1 MFEQAGRARA
11 SMPPK
16 QSGEPPPSARWARF
30 FDPIVHGKRSIRL
43 HHWFPHIPLAAAVA
57 ISGAVLLWI
66 VFALQRAV
74 LLADFPLHI
83 LDFRPASMPFVLI
96 GVAMLIMSVGLLFRS
111 RLAWIIAIVLCAF
124 TVLSA
129 VVSGHEHHH
138 QLISYDAI
146 LLLALLLAFRKFNR
160 SSLAAGTLV
169 ALTSLSL
176 LVIYGVFG
184 SLYLGAQFSPP
195 IKGLVTAFYF
205 AVVTM
210 TTMGYYGTPQTPEA
224 SMFTVSVIILGI
236 AVFATSLTTIVGP
249 VIARLS
255 TRKGKPMA
263 RSGHFIVIGATPLAF
278 NTYRELKKRKH
289 EVVLI
294 LQREQDL
301 GDVDAND
308 VIIGDAANLDTLR
321 RASADQARAVLAMRA
336 DDSDNA
342 FIVLAVKELK
352 GKART
357 VVAVNDSKHMGRV
370 RLVQPDMIIAPE
382 VLGGELL
389 AMTLNG
395 EPITGD
401 FIIDRFLH
409 SDRAPSGAAS

>member
-1 MFEQAGRARA
+1 MHE
-11 SMPPK
+11 PP
-16 QSGEPPPSARWARF
+16 QNQRHSGESAASGSCACF
-30 FDPIVHGKRSIRL
+30 VDPIVQTERKIRL
-43 HHWFPHIPLAAAVA
+43 RHWFPHIPLAVAVA

-66 VFALQRAV
+66 VFAFQRAV
-74 LLADFPLHI
+74 LFADFPLHI
-83 LDFRPASMPFVLI
+83 LDFRPTSMPFVLI

-129 VVSGHEHHH
+129 VVGGHEHHRE
-138 QLISYDAI
+138 LITYDVI
-146 LLLALLLAFRKFNR
+146 LLIALLLAFRKFNR
-160 SSLAAGTLV
+160 SSLAAGTLF
-169 ALTSLSL
+169 ALTSLFL
-176 LVIYGVFG
+176 LLIYGVFG

-195 IKGLVTAFYF
+195 VKGLVNGFYF

-210 TTMGYYGTPQTPEA
+210 TTMGYYGTPQTAEA

-249 VIARLS
+249 VIARLT
-255 TRKGKPMA
+255 TRKEKQMT
-263 RSGHFIVIGATPLAF
+263 RSGHFILIGATPLAF
-278 NTYRELKKRKH
+278 NTYRELKKRKQQ
-289 EVVLI
+289 VTLI
-294 LQREQDL
+294 LLQPQQNME
-301 GDVDAND
+301 GVDADD

-321 RASADQARAVLAMRA
+321 KANADQARAVLAMRA
-336 DDSDNA
+336 DDSENA

-357 VVAVNDSKHMGRV
+357 VVVVNDSKHMGRV
-370 RLVQPDMIIAPE
+370 KLVQPDMIIAPE

-401 FIIDRFLH
+401 FIIERFLH
-409 SDRAPSGAAS
+409 SDREPTGAAS

>member
-1 MFEQAGRARA
+1 MQTER
-11 SMPPK
+11 K
-16 QSGEPPPSARWARF
+16 
-30 FDPIVHGKRSIRL
+30 VRL
-43 HHWFPHIPLAAAVA
+43 RHWLPHVPLALGVAV
-57 ISGAVLLWI
+57 SGAVELWI

-74 LLADFPLHI
+74 LFADFPSHI
-83 LDFRPASMPFVLI
+83 LDLRPASMPFVLI
-96 GVAMLIMSVGLLFRS
+96 GVAMLTMSVGLLFRA
-111 RLAWIIAIVLCAF
+111 RLAWIISIVLCAF

-129 VVSGHEHHH
+129 VVTGHEHHRG
-138 QLISYDAI
+138 LISYDAI
-146 LLLALLLAFRKFNR
+146 LLVALLLASRKFNR
-160 SSLAAGTLV
+160 SSLAAGTLF
-169 ALTSLSL
+169 ALTSLFL
-176 LVIYGVFG
+176 VVIYGVFG
-184 SLYLGAQFSPP
+184 SLYIGTQFVPP
-195 IKGLVTAFYF
+195 IKTLVTAFYF

-210 TTMGYYGTPQTPEA
+210 TTVGYYGTPQTPEA
-224 SMFTVSVIILGI
+224 TMFTVSVIILGV

-249 VIARLS
+249 AIARLAA
-255 TRKGKPMA
+255 RRGKTMA

-294 LQREQDL
+294 LPREQDL
-301 GDVDAND
+301 EGVDAND

-321 RASADQARAVLAMRA
+321 KASADKARAVLAMRA
-336 DDSDNA
+336 DDSENA

-370 RLVQPDMIIAPE
+370 KLVQPDMIIAPE

-401 FIIDRFLH
+401 FIMERFLQ
-409 SDRAPSGAAS
+409 SDPSARDAGS